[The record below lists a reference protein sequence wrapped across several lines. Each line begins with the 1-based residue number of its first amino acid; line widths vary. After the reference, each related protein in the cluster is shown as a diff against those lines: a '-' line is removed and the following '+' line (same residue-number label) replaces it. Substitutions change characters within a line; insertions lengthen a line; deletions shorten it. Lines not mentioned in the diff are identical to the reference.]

1 MRICSLAAL
10 SLHFLVAAATLD
22 AGESIGL
29 ELVNR
34 ATTPLYVTHAPGD
47 RDHLF
52 VAERAGRVR
61 VLDLQTNEFLSE
73 PLLDVGGQIYTQG
86 EGGLLGLTFHPN
98 FQENGQFFVY
108 VSDDEFAAGF
118 DHASYVRR
126 YEVQDANPL
135 AADMTTE
142 ATVLRFN
149 QPQGNHNAGWIDFS
163 PVDGYLYISSGDGG
177 NGNDLGTNHTQD
189 IGNAQ
194 DISDNWLGKMLRVDV
209 NGDDFPNDDQRNY
222 AVPPDN
228 PFVDA
233 TGDDEIF
240 AYGLRNPFR
249 DGFDRANGDLYIG
262 DVGQNNWEEIDFLPA
277 NSSGGQNF
285 GWRLREGLEATPT
298 PPNSPVG
305 GPPPADNVDPIHVYG
320 HVGAPNGGNSV
331 TGGTVYRG
339 PVAEL
344 QGKYLFADFGSNQ
357 IWSFHHDG
365 TAVNDFENITAA
377 LRPPNTAVGGI
388 VAFGEDAI
396 GNVYIVEIGGRIWR
410 ITGDAAIGDFNR
422 DALVDRADAAVL
434 LEGLG
439 TLTGATT
446 EMGDADGDADVD
458 GNDLKDLLLAFGTS
472 ALDVPA
478 GTTAAAL
485 AAGAPSVPEP
495 ASAVLAVLGV
505 ATMMALLCFSNSA
518 SPLRAVP
525 APRNSCRTRPLL
537 DLTE

>member
-1 MRICSLAAL
+1 MICLAPAL
-10 SLHFLVAAATLD
+10 H
-22 AGESIGL
+22 AGESLGL

-52 VAERAGRVR
+52 VAERAGRIR

-73 PLLDVGGQIYTQG
+73 PLLDVQGQIYTQG
-86 EGGLLGLTFHPN
+86 EGGLLGLTFHPD

-108 VSDDEFAAGF
+108 VSDDEFTAGF

-135 AADMTTE
+135 VADATTE

-163 PVDGYLYISSGDGG
+163 PVDGYLYVSSGDGG
-177 NGNDLGTNHTQD
+177 NGNDLGGNHTAG

-194 DISDNWLGKMLRVDV
+194 DVTDNWLGKMLRVDV
-209 NGDDFPNDDQRNY
+209 NGDDFPADDQRNY

-249 DGFDRANGDLYIG
+249 DGFDRANGDLYLG

-277 NSSGGQNF
+277 NSGGGQNF
-285 GWRLREGLEATPT
+285 GWRLREGLVATPT
-298 PPNSPVG
+298 GGVG
-305 GPPPADNVDPIHVYG
+305 GPPPPDNVDPIHVYG

-344 QGKYLFADFGSNQ
+344 QGKYIFADFGSNQ
-357 IWSFHHDG
+357 IWSFHYDG
-365 TAVNDFENITAA
+365 AAVNDFQNITAA
-377 LRPPNTAVGGI
+377 LRPQGATIGGI
-388 VAFGEDAI
+388 TAFVEDSV
-396 GNVYIVEIGGRIWR
+396 GNMYIVEIGGRIWR
-410 ITGDAAIGDFNR
+410 ITGDAATGDFNR
-422 DALVDRADAAVL
+422 DALVNREDTDVL
-434 LEGLG
+434 LASLG

-446 EMGDADGDADVD
+446 EMGDADGDGDID
-458 GNDLKDLLLAFGTS
+458 GNDLKDLLLAFGAS
-472 ALDVPA
+472 ALNVPA
-478 GTTAAAL
+478 GSTAAAL

-495 ASAVLAVLGV
+495 ASVLV
-505 ATMMALLCFSNSA
+505 AFLAAATAGSLSTWRRGRRMHFENVADRCK
-518 SPLRAVP
+518 
-525 APRNSCRTRPLL
+525 T
-537 DLTE
+537 